1 MFLTIAD
8 GTSEFAAA
16 LEAARARQETAEDG
30 DGAVEPVRHLR
41 AL

>member
-16 LEAARARQETAEDG
+16 LEAARARQETAEDD
-30 DGAVEPVRHLR
+30 DGAAEPVRHLR